1 MTQIEVLQSSLEGCL
16 LLNILNRYQFC

>member
-1 MTQIEVLQSSLEGCL
+1 MIQIEVFQSSLEGYL